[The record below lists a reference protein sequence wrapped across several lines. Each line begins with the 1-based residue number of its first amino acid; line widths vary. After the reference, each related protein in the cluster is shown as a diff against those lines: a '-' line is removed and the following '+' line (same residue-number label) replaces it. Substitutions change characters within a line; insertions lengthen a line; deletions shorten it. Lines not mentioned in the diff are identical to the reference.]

1 MRVLS
6 IVSKAA
12 AVALVLAAQ
21 TALAQPAM
29 AETWRMA
36 TKMPVDSP
44 EGQVFERFAELTRK
58 HTDGKLDIKV
68 YPNEQLGK
76 EDAVL
81 EQLQAGVVQIY
92 AEGFGYMRKWAPEL
106 SWVSPAFFFDD
117 YDHWARFMNS
127 ELVRSWF
134 DKAAKVAGVGPLGDP
149 TAVLRGPFRVIVSNR
164 PINGLQDVKGLKLR
178 MHPDKLAIE
187 TWSHLGAEV
196 ITLPWTDTYQSI
208 SKSIVQSVNSPIAL
222 VESMR
227 FNEVAPYIAR
237 HDEYWQSIGFM
248 MSLKAYEKLSP
259 EARAGLLKAYNE
271 AGAYSKEVMSKVTDE
286 SIKRM
291 QAKGA
296 HYTVLDTKPFVTAM
310 AGFYGD
316 MESKGALPK
325 GFMQAVEAAR
335 KAK

>member
-1 MRVLS
+1 MRILS
-6 IVSKAA
+6 ILSKAA
-12 AVALVLAAQ
+12 AVALVLSAQ
-21 TALAQPAM
+21 TAM
-29 AETWRMA
+29 AESWRMA

-44 EGQVFERFAELTRK
+44 EGQVFEKFAELTNK
-58 HTDGKLDIKV
+58 YTDGKLTIKV

-81 EQLQAGVVQIY
+81 EQLQAGVVNIY

-106 SWVSPAFFFDD
+106 SWTSPAFFFDN

-127 ELVRSWF
+127 DLVKSWF
-134 DKAAKVAGVGPLGDP
+134 DKAAKVSGVGPLGDP
-149 TAVLRGPFRVIVSNR
+149 TAVLRGPFRVIVSNK
-164 PINGLQDVKGLKLR
+164 PINGLEDIKGLKLR
-178 MHPDKLAIE
+178 MHPNKLAIE

-196 ITLPWTDTYQSI
+196 ITLPWTEVYQGI
-208 SKSIVQSVNSPIAL
+208 SKNIVQAVNSPIAL

-248 MSLKAYEKLSP
+248 MNLKAYDKLSP
-259 EARAGLLKAYNE
+259 ETRAGLLKAYNE
-271 AGAYSKEVMSKVTDE
+271 AGDYSKKVMNDVTDA

-291 QAKGA
+291 EAKGA
-296 HYTVLDTKPFVTAM
+296 HYTVLDTKPFVAAM
-310 AGFYGD
+310 AGFYAE
-316 MESKGALPK
+316 MEKKGELPK
-325 GFMQAVEAAR
+325 GFIETVEATR